1 MSPAEAARAV
11 RLRLLAE
18 LEGDRASLGRLAAS
32 IADLRATREDRGTM
46 RALALAFQ
54 LERFYT
60 AVEGVLTRVL
70 RTLDGDVPSGPDW
83 HSDLLRAASVAV
95 EGLRPAIVPV
105 DAVSPLRELLGFRH
119 YARHAYDTPPETRRV
134 EDLAQVAIDA
144 HALLDGALVTFA
156 DSLRNHA

>member
-1 MSPAEAARAV
+1 MSPGESARAV
-11 RLRLLAE
+11 RLRLSAE

-32 IADLRATREDRGTM
+32 MAELRTERVDTDTT

-70 RTLDGDVPSGPDW
+70 RTLDGDVPSGAGW

-95 EGLRPAIVPV
+95 EGLRPAVVPV
-105 DAVSPLRELLGFRH
+105 EVVPSLRELLGFRH
-119 YARHAYDTPPETRRV
+119 YARHGYDVPPEIRRV
-134 EDLAQVAIDA
+134 EDLAQVALHA
-144 HALLDGALVTFA
+144 YALLDAALMTFGS
-156 DSLRNHA
+156 SLRDG